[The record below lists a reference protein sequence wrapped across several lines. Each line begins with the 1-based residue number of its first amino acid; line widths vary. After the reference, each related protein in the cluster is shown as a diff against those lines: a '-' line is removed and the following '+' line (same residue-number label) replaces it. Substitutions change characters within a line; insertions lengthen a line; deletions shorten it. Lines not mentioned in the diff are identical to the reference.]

1 VTLTLTR
8 RYRFSA
14 VHVLAR
20 SDWTDARNRETYGKC
35 ANPAGHGHNYAI
47 EVSLRGAVEPESGRL
62 APIDE
67 IDRAVRERVLDRVH
81 QRHLNRDLP
90 EFERVVPTAE
100 NIARFV
106 WRALVDALP
115 RGALH
120 RVRVVETPK
129 NSAAYREESE
139 DR

>member
-1 VTLTLTR
+1 VNTTLTR
-8 RYRFSA
+8 RYRLSA

-20 SDWTDARNRETYGKC
+20 SDWPDERNRETYGKC
-35 ANPAGHGHNYAI
+35 ANPAGHGHNYGI
-47 EVSLRGAVEPESGRL
+47 EVSLGGEVEPESGML
-62 APIDE
+62 APIE
-67 IDRAVRERVLDRVH
+67 EVDRAVQERVLARLH

-106 WRALVDALP
+106 WRALVDAVP
-115 RGALH
+115 RGALQ

-129 NSAAYREESE
+129 NSATYREDPE

>member
-1 VTLTLTR
+1 VTTTLTR

-20 SDWTDARNRETYGKC
+20 GDWPEERNRETYGKC
-35 ANPAGHGHNYAI
+35 ANRAGHGHNYGI
-47 EVSLRGAVEPESGRL
+47 EVTLGGEVETESGMLVAVEEV
-62 APIDE
+62 
-67 IDRAVRERVLDRVH
+67 DRAVQARVLGRLH

-90 EFERVVPTAE
+90 EFEKEVPTAE

-106 WRALVDALP
+106 WRALVDAVP
-115 RGALH
+115 RGALR
-120 RVRVVETPK
+120 RVRVSETAK
-129 NSAAYREESE
+129 NAAAYRGDPE